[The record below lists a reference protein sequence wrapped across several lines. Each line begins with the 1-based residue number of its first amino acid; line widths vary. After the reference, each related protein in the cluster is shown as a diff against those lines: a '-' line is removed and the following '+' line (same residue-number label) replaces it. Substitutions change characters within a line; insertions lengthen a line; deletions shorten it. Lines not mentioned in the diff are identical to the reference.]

1 MPDEI
6 PAGADLFVHCLPH
19 PNVGAKVVALYYRA
33 GGTVLYNATTMERS
47 KKGWYTAVIPGSRV
61 TGKLLHYYVE
71 ARDGRQAVA
80 ASNGKA
86 ASPNI
91 AMIRTPRGRD

>member
-1 MPDEI
+1 MRASEDVVTTTKRL
-6 PAGADLFVHCLPH
+6 PADRRRQQLLD
-19 PNVGAKVVALYYRA
+19 VALTLFAER
-33 GGTVLYNATTMERS
+33 GYNATTMERS
-47 KKGWYTAVIPGSRV
+47 KKGWYTALIPGTRV

-80 ASNGKA
+80 ASNGRA

-91 AMIRTPRGRD
+91 AMIRPARAN